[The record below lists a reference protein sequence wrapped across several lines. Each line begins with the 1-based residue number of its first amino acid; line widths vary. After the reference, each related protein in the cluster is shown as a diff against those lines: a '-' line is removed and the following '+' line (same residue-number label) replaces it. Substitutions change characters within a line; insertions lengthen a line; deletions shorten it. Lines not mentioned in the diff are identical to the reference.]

1 MKTLLT
7 LVLASMIGS
16 AFAQADKGDGKKV
29 RYEYKKFEKF
39 DFDEIGVEGEAG
51 SPGDISIS
59 PRTRNEFQNRLP
71 ERANFNKEMKKAIE
85 GIR

>member
-1 MKTLLT
+1 MKILILIISFFSFIN
-7 LVLASMIGS
+7 L
-16 AFAQADKGDGKKV
+16 FADTQKNVK
-29 RYEYKKFEKF
+29 YEYKKFERF

-59 PRTRNEFQNRLP
+59 PRMRKEFRNKLP
-71 ERANFNKEMKKAIE
+71 EKDNFNREMKKAID

>member
-1 MKTLLT
+1 MKILFIITLSIFSLQ
-7 LVLASMIGS
+7 
-16 AFAQADKGDGKKV
+16 AFAQEKTI

-59 PRTRNEFQNRLP
+59 PRLRKEFQNKLP
-71 ERANFNKEMKKAIE
+71 ERQNFNKEMKKGIE
-85 GIR
+85 GLR

>member
-1 MKTLLT
+1 MKFFAIFLSLLSFS
-7 LVLASMIGS
+7 VFSEEPRPN
-16 AFAQADKGDGKKV
+16 V

-59 PRTRNEFQNRLP
+59 PRLRKEFRNKLP
-71 ERANFNKEMKKAIE
+71 ERKNFNKEMKKAID

>member
-1 MKTLLT
+1 MKVIFLL
-7 LVLASMIGS
+7 LIFVSFHS
-16 AFAQADKGDGKKV
+16 FAQDKKNV

-51 SPGDISIS
+51 APGDISVS
-59 PRTRNEFQNRLP
+59 PRLRNEFKNKLP
-71 ERANFNKEMKKAIE
+71 ERLDFNKEMKKAID

>member
-1 MKTLLT
+1 MNILILSISFFF
-7 LVLASMIGS
+7 VLNVS
-16 AFAQADKGDGKKV
+16 ADAQKNVK
-29 RYEYKKFEKF
+29 YEYKKFERF

-59 PRTRNEFQNRLP
+59 PRMRKEFRNKLP
-71 ERANFNKEMKKAIE
+71 EKDNFNREMKKAIE

>member
-1 MKTLLT
+1 MKLILALT
-7 LVLASMIGS
+7 VFFSMA
-16 AFAQADKGDGKKV
+16 AFAQEKKNV

-51 SPGDISIS
+51 APGDISIS
-59 PRTRNEFQNRLP
+59 PRGRTEFQNKLP
-71 ERANFNKEMKKAIE
+71 ERNNFNKEMKKAID

>member
-1 MKTLLT
+1 MKIFAIVFLIST
-7 LVLASMIGS
+7 S
-16 AFAQADKGDGKKV
+16 AFSQDKGNV

-51 SPGDISIS
+51 APGDISIS
-59 PRTRNEFQNRLP
+59 PRLKKEFRNKLP
-71 ERANFNKEMKKAIE
+71 ERLNFNKEMKKAID

>member
-1 MKTLLT
+1 MKALFLL
-7 LVLASMIGS
+7 LILFSINS
-16 AFAQADKGDGKKV
+16 FAQDKKNV

-51 SPGDISIS
+51 APGDISVS
-59 PRTRNEFQNRLP
+59 PRLRNEFKNKLP
-71 ERANFNKEMKKAIE
+71 ERIDFNKEMKKAID

>member
-1 MKTLLT
+1 MKIFAIAFLI
-7 LVLASMIGS
+7 SFS
-16 AFAQADKGDGKKV
+16 AFAQEKGNV

-51 SPGDISIS
+51 SPGDISVS
-59 PRTRNEFQNRLP
+59 PRLRKEFSNKLP
-71 ERANFNKEMKKAIE
+71 EKRNFNKEMKKAVD

>member
-1 MKTLLT
+1 MKIFAMALFISL
-7 LVLASMIGS
+7 S
-16 AFAQADKGDGKKV
+16 AFAQEKGNV

-59 PRTRNEFQNRLP
+59 PRLRKEFSNKLP
-71 ERANFNKEMKKAIE
+71 EKKNFNKEMKKAVD

>member
-1 MKTLLT
+1 MKVLT
-7 LVLASMIGS
+7 LIMFVVFSTV
-16 AFAQADKGDGKKV
+16 AFAQKTAPNV

-59 PRTRNEFQNRLP
+59 PRVRNEFRNRLP
-71 ERANFNKEMKKAIE
+71 ERQDFNREMKKAIE

>member
-1 MKTLLT
+1 MRVLFFLISF
-7 LVLASMIGS
+7 LVFNALAESNKNI
-16 AFAQADKGDGKKV
+16 K
-29 RYEYKKFEKF
+29 YEYKKFERF

-59 PRTRNEFQNRLP
+59 PRMRKEFRNKLP
-71 ERANFNKEMKKAIE
+71 ERENFNLEMKKAID